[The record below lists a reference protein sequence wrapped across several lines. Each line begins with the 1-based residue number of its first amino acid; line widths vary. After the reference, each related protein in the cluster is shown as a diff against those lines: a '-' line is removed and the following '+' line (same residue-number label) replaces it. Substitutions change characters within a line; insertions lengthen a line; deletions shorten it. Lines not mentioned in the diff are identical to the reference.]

1 VVADCVSGAVTS
13 EGGVEANGSRA
24 NARRVARSPSGIFAM
39 AEALKTRADRFEHGK
54 DLRARSPRE
63 AHAELH
69 GARKRDAVAIL
80 AESDPERVAELVP
93 ERYKRMM
100 ANPFGFLR
108 GAAAV
113 MAADLAHQPMAG
125 TPVQAC
131 GDCHLM
137 NFGAFNSPEDNIL
150 FDINDFDET
159 LPGVDFTVD
168 VKRLAASVAVA
179 AGAANMSDKR
189 ARSLAAGAVTAYREH
204 MFALVDLSPL
214 EIWHSRI
221 DLEQELKHVESPELR
236 RSLSTVIRHAQHRGL
251 DKDDNFPHLV
261 TSGEPRIADKP
272 PTIFHID
279 PKTFGGRDIDFAR
292 GFALY
297 RETLTPDRTVLLD
310 RYRMVDVAFK
320 AVGVGSVG
328 TICVVGLFLSGDHE
342 PLFLQVKQAQRSVL
356 ERLSERLAYPGP
368 QGRRVVEGQRM
379 MQAASDIF
387 LGWTS
392 DEPLGIEFYVR
403 ILKNRRLG
411 GISDIAEQGALSEY
425 ARLCGRTLARSHAR
439 SGDPAVIAG
448 YMGRNGAFDDALAS
462 FAMAYAEQTVK
473 DWNALVKAK
482 GGAKADPPKPT
493 KPHARSTAKPE
504 RKSA

>member
-1 VVADCVSGAVTS
+1 MTS
-13 EGGVEANGSRA
+13 
-24 NARRVARSPSGIFAM
+24 
-39 AEALKTRADRFEHGK
+39 ALKNRADRYEHGRA
-54 DLRARSPRE
+54 LRARTPRE
-63 AHAELH
+63 AHAKLH
-69 GARKRDAVAIL
+69 GPLDRDAVAIL

-93 ERYKRMM
+93 RRYKLMM
-100 ANPFGFLR
+100 ADPFGFLR

-113 MAADLAHQPMAG
+113 MAADLAHQPLAG
-125 TPVQAC
+125 APVQAC

-179 AGAANMSDKR
+179 ASAASMSDKR

-204 MFALVDLSPL
+204 IYALFDLSPL

-221 DLEQELKHVESPELR
+221 DLEQELKHIKSPELR
-236 RSLSTVIRHAQHRGL
+236 RSLSTVIRNAQHRGL

-261 TSGEPRIADKP
+261 TGGEPKIADKP
-272 PTIFHID
+272 PTIFHIT
-279 PKTFGGRDIDFAR
+279 PKTVGGHKIDFAR
-292 GFALY
+292 CFARY

-310 RYRMVDVAFK
+310 RYRLMDVAFK

-328 TICVVGLFLSGDHE
+328 TICVVGLFLSGDRE

-356 ERLSERLAYPGP
+356 ERLSEKLAYQGP

-379 MQAASDIF
+379 MQAATDIF

-392 DEPLGIEFYVR
+392 DESSGLEFYVR

-411 GISDIAEQGALSEY
+411 AVSELAEQQALSEY

-448 YMGRNGAFDDALAS
+448 YMGRSEAFDDALAS
-462 FAMAYAEQTVK
+462 FAMAYAEQTIK
-473 DWNALVKAK
+473 DHAALVKARS
-482 GGAKADPPKPT
+482 GSTAETPPKQV
-493 KPHARSTAKPE
+493 

>member
-1 VVADCVSGAVTS
+1 
-13 EGGVEANGSRA
+13 
-24 NARRVARSPSGIFAM
+24 M
-39 AEALKTRADRFEHGK
+39 AAALKSRQQRYQQGR
-54 DLRARSPRE
+54 DLRTRTPRE
-63 AHAELH
+63 AHAKFH
-69 GARKRDAVAIL
+69 GPRDRAAVAIL
-80 AESDPERVAELVP
+80 AESDAERVPELVR

-100 ANPFGFLR
+100 VDPFAFLR

-113 MAADLAHQPMAG
+113 MATDLAHQPLAG
-125 TPVQAC
+125 APVQAC

-137 NFGAFNSPEDNIL
+137 NFGAFDSPEDNIL

-179 AGAANMSDKR
+179 AKAAAMSDRR
-189 ARSLAAGAVTAYREH
+189 ARSFAASTVTAYREH
-204 MFALVDLSPL
+204 MFALMELSPR

-221 DLEQELKHVESPELR
+221 DLQQELNHIQSPALR
-236 RSLSTVIRHAQHRGL
+236 RSLSTLIRHAQHRGL
-251 DKDDNFPHLV
+251 DRDDNFPHLV
-261 TSGEPRIADKP
+261 TGGEPKIADKP
-272 PTIFHID
+272 PTIFHLNA
-279 PKTFGGRDIDFAR
+279 KTLGGRTIDFAR

-297 RETLTPDRTVLLD
+297 RETLSTDRTVLLD
-310 RYRMVDVAFK
+310 RYRLMDVAFK

-328 TICVVGLFLSGDHE
+328 TICVVGLFLTGDGD

-356 ERLSERLAYPGP
+356 ELLSEKLAYQGP

-392 DEPLGIEFYVR
+392 DESLGIEFYVR
-403 ILKNRRLG
+403 ILKNRHLG
-411 GISDIAEQGALSEY
+411 AVSELAEQQALSEY

-439 SGDPAVIAG
+439 CGDPAVIAG

-473 DWNALVKAK
+473 DYAALVKAK
-482 GGAKADPPKPT
+482 GAAKVEAPPKPA
-493 KPHARSTAKPE
+493 KAQKASAKPD

>member
-1 VVADCVSGAVTS
+1 MTA
-13 EGGVEANGSRA
+13 
-24 NARRVARSPSGIFAM
+24 
-39 AEALKTRADRFEHGK
+39 ALKTRVDRFQQGRG
-54 DLRARSPRE
+54 LRTRVPRE

-69 GARKRDAVAIL
+69 GPRDRDAVAIL
-80 AESDPERVAELVP
+80 AKSDAERVPELVP

-100 ANPFGFLR
+100 ADPFGFLR

-113 MAADLAHQPMAG
+113 MAADLAHQPFAG
-125 TPVQAC
+125 APVQAC

-168 VKRLAASVAVA
+168 LKRLAASVAVA
-179 AGAANMSDKR
+179 ARAASMSDKR
-189 ARSLAAGAVTAYREH
+189 ARSFAAGTVSAYREH
-204 MFALVDLSPL
+204 MFALMERSPL

-221 DLEQELKHVESPELR
+221 DLEQELKRIESLALR
-236 RSLSTVIRHAQHRGL
+236 DSLATLIRHARRRGL

-261 TSGEPRIADKP
+261 TGGEPRIADKP
-272 PTIFHID
+272 PTIFHITS
-279 PKTFGGRDIDFAR
+279 KTIGGRRIDFAR
-292 GFALY
+292 SFALY
-297 RETLTPDRTVLLD
+297 RETLTPDRSILLD
-310 RYRMVDVAFK
+310 RYRLMDVAFK

-328 TICVVGLFLSGDHE
+328 TICVVGLFLDGDRE

-356 ERLSERLAYPGP
+356 ERLSEKLAYQGP
-368 QGRRVVEGQRM
+368 QGMRVVEGQRM

-392 DEPLGIEFYVR
+392 DKPLGLDFYVR

-411 GISDIAEQGALSEY
+411 AVSELAEQGALAEY

-448 YMGRNGAFDDALAS
+448 YMGRNEAFDDALAS
-462 FAMAYAEQTVK
+462 FAMAYAEQTIK
-473 DWNALVKAK
+473 DWAALVKAK
-482 GGAKADPPKPT
+482 GGVEAEALPKTPT
-493 KPHARSTAKPE
+493 PARKPTAKPA

>member
-1 VVADCVSGAVTS
+1 
-13 EGGVEANGSRA
+13 
-24 NARRVARSPSGIFAM
+24 M
-39 AEALKTRADRFEHGK
+39 AAALKSRADRLEQGK
-54 DLRARSPRE
+54 KLRARVPRE

-69 GARKRDAVAIL
+69 GPRDRDAIAIL
-80 AESDPERVAELVP
+80 AESDAERVAELLP

-100 ANPFGFLR
+100 ADPFGFLR

-113 MAADLAHQPMAG
+113 MAADLAHEPVAG
-125 TPVQAC
+125 APVQAC

-179 AGAANMSDKR
+179 AKAAGMSDRR
-189 ARSLAAGAVTAYREH
+189 ARSFAASTVTAYREH
-204 MFALVDLSPL
+204 MFALLDLSPV

-221 DLEQELKHVESPELR
+221 DLEQQLKHIESPALR
-236 RSLSTVIRHAQHRGL
+236 RSLSTVIRHAQQRGL

-261 TSGEPRIADKP
+261 TGGEPRIADKP
-272 PTIFHID
+272 PTIFHLG
-279 PKTFGGRDIDFAR
+279 PKTLGGRKIDFAR

-297 RETLTPDRTVLLD
+297 RETLTPDRTVLLG
-310 RYRMVDVAFK
+310 RYRLTDVAFK

-328 TICVVGLFLSGDHE
+328 TICVVGLFLDGDSE

-356 ERLSERLAYPGP
+356 ERLSAKLAYRGP

-411 GISDIAEQGALSEY
+411 AVSELAEQQALSEY

-439 SGDPAVIAG
+439 CGDPAVIVG
-448 YMGRNGAFDDALAS
+448 YMGRNEAFDDALAS

-473 DWNALVKAK
+473 DHAALVKAK
-482 GGAKADPPKPT
+482 GGAKAEAPPK
-493 KPHARSTAKPE
+493 TAKPE

>member
-1 VVADCVSGAVTS
+1 MTS
-13 EGGVEANGSRA
+13 
-24 NARRVARSPSGIFAM
+24 
-39 AEALKTRADRFEHGK
+39 ALKNRADRYEHGRA
-54 DLRARSPRE
+54 LRARTPRE
-63 AHAELH
+63 AHAKLH
-69 GARKRDAVAIL
+69 GPLDRDAVAIL

-93 ERYKRMM
+93 RRYKLMM
-100 ANPFGFLR
+100 ADPFGFLR

-113 MAADLAHQPMAG
+113 MAADLAHQPQAG
-125 TPVQAC
+125 APVQAC

-179 AGAANMSDKR
+179 ASAASMSGKR
-189 ARSLAAGAVTAYREH
+189 ARSLAAAAVTAYREH
-204 MFALVDLSPL
+204 IYALFDLSPL

-221 DLEQELKHVESPELR
+221 DLEQELKHIKSPELR

-261 TSGEPRIADKP
+261 TGGEPKIADKP
-272 PTIFHID
+272 PTIFHLT
-279 PKTFGGRDIDFAR
+279 PKTVGGHKIDFAR
-292 GFALY
+292 SFAVY

-310 RYRMVDVAFK
+310 RYRLMDVAFK

-328 TICVVGLFLSGDHE
+328 TICVVGLFLSGDRE

-356 ERLSERLAYPGP
+356 ERLSEKLAYQGP

-379 MQAASDIF
+379 MQAATDIF

-392 DEPLGIEFYVR
+392 AESSGLEFYVR

-411 GISDIAEQGALSEY
+411 AVSELAEQQALSEY

-448 YMGRNGAFDDALAS
+448 YMGRSEAFDDSLAS
-462 FAMAYAEQTVK
+462 FAMAYVEQTIK
-473 DWNALVKAK
+473 DHAALVKARS
-482 GGAKADPPKPT
+482 GSTVETPPKQV
-493 KPHARSTAKPE
+493 

>member
-1 VVADCVSGAVTS
+1 
-13 EGGVEANGSRA
+13 
-24 NARRVARSPSGIFAM
+24 M
-39 AEALKTRADRFEHGK
+39 AAALKSRADRYSQGRK
-54 DLRARSPRE
+54 LRTRVPRE

-69 GARKRDAVAIL
+69 GPRDRDAVAIL
-80 AESDPERVAELVP
+80 AKSDAERVPELVP

-100 ANPFGFLR
+100 ADPFAFLR

-125 TPVQAC
+125 APVQAC

-168 VKRLAASVAVA
+168 LKRLAASVAVA
-179 AGAANMSDKR
+179 AKAANMSDKR
-189 ARSLAAGAVTAYREH
+189 ARSFAAGAVTAYREH
-204 MFALVDLSPL
+204 VSALMDLSPL

-221 DLEQELKHVESPELR
+221 DLEQQLKRIESPGLR
-236 RSLSTVIRHAQHRGL
+236 RSLSTVIRRARAGGL

-261 TSGEPRIADKP
+261 AGGEPRIADKP
-272 PTIFHID
+272 PTIFHVT
-279 PKTFGGRDIDFAR
+279 PKSIGGRKIDFAH

-310 RYRMVDVAFK
+310 RYRLRDVAFK

-328 TICVVGLFLSGDHE
+328 TICVVGLFLDGDGE

-356 ERLSERLAYPGP
+356 ERLSAQLAYQGP

-392 DEPLGIEFYVR
+392 DKPLAIDFYVR

-411 GISDIAEQGALSEY
+411 GVSELAEQAALAEY
-425 ARLCGRTLARSHAR
+425 SRLCGRTLARSHAR
-439 SGDPAVIAG
+439 TGDPAVIAG
-448 YMGRNGAFDDALAS
+448 YMGRNAAFDDALAS
-462 FAMAYAEQTVK
+462 FAMAYAEETAK
-473 DWNALVKAK
+473 DHAALVKAR
-482 GGAKADPPKPT
+482 GDAKAVASAKTTKSAGKPV
-493 KPHARSTAKPE
+493 AKAE